1 MPIESL
7 LFEAGV
13 VFFLILLNGF
23 FSTSEIAILSSKR
36 STIDKLAEEGNK
48 SAKLVTEMKN
58 QPERFLATIQ
68 VGITIIGTL
77 ASVIGGVTAIEFLK
91 PIYEKVP
98 VALIQ
103 SSSEFLAITTVVAII
118 SFAMLIIGELA
129 PKSFALSN
137 PEKIACGTVKAIN
150 TLSKSTSL
158 LVTFLAYCT
167 RLVLKIFG
175 IDSTDKEVFI
185 SEDEIRYF
193 IKEGRDK
200 GIIEETEA
208 ALLHGVFD
216 FADTTVEDIMVPKPK
231 LTAIDIN
238 IAPKEILPFI
248 SEAGFSRY
256 PVFSKSLDNI
266 EGILFNKD
274 LLKVLDS
281 GERINLR
288 EIMRTPY
295 FVPSSILIS
304 KLLREMQRRKN
315 HIAIV
320 IDEHGDVDGI
330 ITIEDILEEIV
341 GEIEDEYDAA
351 KDDKIDKLKD
361 GSLVIDASTSL
372 RDLEEYE
379 LGFSEEEIEE
389 FNTLSGY
396 MLAKLQRIP
405 KGGEFVINGNHRFT
419 IVDVEK
425 NRIAKVKADIV
436 AGLENKEG
444 SK

>member
-1 MPIESL
+1 MSLESL

-13 VFFLILLNGF
+13 ILLLIVLNGF

-36 STIDKLAEEGNK
+36 SLLDKLAEEGNK

-68 VGITIIGTL
+68 VGITVIGTL

-91 PIYEKVP
+91 PVYEKIPLP
-98 VALIQ
+98 VVQNSA
-103 SSSEFLAITTVVAII
+103 EFLAITTIVVLI
-118 SFAMLIIGELA
+118 SFFMLIIGELA
-129 PKSFALSN
+129 PKSLALTH
-137 PEKIACGTVKAIN
+137 PEKIACSTVKAVN
-150 TLSKSTSL
+150 TLSRLTSIIVTILAASTK
-158 LVTFLAYCT
+158 
-167 RLVLKIFG
+167 LVLKIFG
-175 IDSTDKEVFI
+175 IESTNKEVFI

-208 ALLHGVFD
+208 ALLHGVFE

-231 LTAIDIN
+231 LVAIDIN
-238 IAPKEILPFI
+238 IQPKDILTFI

-256 PVFSKSLDNI
+256 PVYSESLDNI

-281 GERINLR
+281 GERIDLR
-288 EIMRTPY
+288 EIMRAPY
-295 FVPSSILIS
+295 FVPSSIMIS
-304 KLLREMQRRKN
+304 KLLREMQRRKS

-341 GEIEDEYDAA
+341 GEIEDEYDEA
-351 KDDKIDKLKD
+351 KDDKIEKLKD
-361 GSLVIDASTSL
+361 GSYIIEAATSI
-372 RDLEEYE
+372 RDLEELE
-379 LGFSEEEIEE
+379 LGFSDEDIEE
-389 FNTLSGY
+389 FNTLGGF
-396 MLAKLQRIP
+396 MLARLQRIP
-405 KGGEFVINGNHRFT
+405 KGGEFVLTGTHRFT
-419 IVDVEK
+419 VVDVEK
-425 NRIAKVKADIV
+425 NRIAKIKVDKV
-436 AGLENKEG
+436 EG
-444 SK
+444 KVVSN